1 MKMKHF
7 KLIYPVLPVF
17 FLILSCT
24 SSKDSQRIE
33 AVQTFADNV
42 LEKGIDQWSG
52 KNTPLLA
59 DGINLETGEP
69 LEYVYNGEIGV
80 RGEGGEPNSWIMHNL
95 ANQQNLFRTL
105 VALTNLTGETKYR
118 EAAEKSFRYHFDV
131 LRSDCGLL
139 RWGGHQ
145 IIDLRTLKPIGHSW
159 RTNVHVHELNVV
171 FPFYELMWDVD
182 KDATIKFIRAH
193 WNAHILDW
201 EKLDFNRHGNFGK
214 SLGELWNNEFSY
226 PEPFFEG
233 NGLTFVISAMD
244 LIYSAGMLYTLNNED
259 GAIKWAKLLAG
270 QYVKAR
276 HPETGLGTFQ
286 FSKPIRRN
294 QLPEGPLTGTLTWSS
309 YGDRAENQFGK
320 DFPDVAREGWAI
332 FGGSMYSVPSLIQLE
347 LAEKLNEHGKDLLK
361 WTVDGLKAY
370 AKYGYNPDKNEF
382 RPMWADGTDLSN
394 YAFTRTGYY
403 GPEGRVLNSTK
414 ADELFLFTYARAFRL
429 SKDTELW
436 EVIRS
441 MMKHLN
447 LGDPGASP
455 EKPEGLNIN
464 TDNSTANAVFAL
476 LELNNAVESDAYL
489 KLAELVGNNILD
501 RSFHKGFFLKDEKSE
516 TASFNT
522 EEPLALLSLEA
533 ALRKKPELVPVYSA
547 GTGRINLKTE

>member
-1 MKMKHF
+1 MKIKHF
-7 KLIYPVLPVF
+7 KMIIPMLVI
-17 FLILSCT
+17 ILLAFSCT
-24 SSKDSQRIE
+24 SSKDSQRII

-42 LEKGIDQWSG
+42 LEKGMDRWSG

-59 DGINLETGEP
+59 DGINVQTGEP
-69 LEYVYNGEIGV
+69 LEYVYDGQIGV

-105 VALTNLTGETKYR
+105 IALTNITGDPKYR
-118 EAAEKSFRYHFDV
+118 EAAEKAFRYHFDV

-145 IIDLRTLKPIGHSW
+145 IIDLRTLKPVGHSW
-159 RTNVHVHELNVV
+159 RANSHVHELNVV
-171 FPFYELMWDVD
+171 LPFYELMWDVD
-182 KDATIKFIRAH
+182 KDATIKFVRAH

-201 EKLDFNRHGNFGK
+201 NKLDFNRHGNFGR
-214 SLGELWNNEFSY
+214 SMGQLWDNEFKY

-233 NGLTFVISAMD
+233 SGLTFVISAMD
-244 LIYSAGMLYTLNNED
+244 LIYSAGMLYALNNEQ
-259 GAIKWAKLLAG
+259 GAIKWAKLLAE

-286 FSKPIRRN
+286 FSKPIRRS
-294 QLPEGPLTGTLTWSS
+294 QPPEGPLTGTLTWSS

-320 DFPDVAREGWAI
+320 DFPGVAREGWAI
-332 FGGSMYSVPSLIQLE
+332 FGGSTYSVPSLIQLE
-347 LAEKLNEHGKDLLK
+347 LSEKLGEHGRDLLK

-370 AKYGYNPDKNEF
+370 AKYGYNPDENHF
-382 RPMWADGTDLSN
+382 QPMWADGTDLSN

-403 GPEGRVLNSTK
+403 GPEGRVLNPTM
-414 ADELFLFTYARAFRL
+414 ANEIFLFTYARAYRL
-429 SKDTELW
+429 SQDQELW

-441 MMKHLN
+441 MMKHLQ

-455 EKPEGLNIN
+455 GKSDGLNMN
-464 TDNSTANAVFAL
+464 TENSNANALFAL
-476 LELNNAVESDAYL
+476 LELNNAVKDPGYL
-489 KLAELVGNNILD
+489 KLAEVVGNNIMK
-501 RSFHKGFFLKDEKSE
+501 RSFHNGFFLADAGSE
-516 TASFNT
+516 NASFNT
-522 EEPLALLSLEA
+522 VEPLALLSLEA